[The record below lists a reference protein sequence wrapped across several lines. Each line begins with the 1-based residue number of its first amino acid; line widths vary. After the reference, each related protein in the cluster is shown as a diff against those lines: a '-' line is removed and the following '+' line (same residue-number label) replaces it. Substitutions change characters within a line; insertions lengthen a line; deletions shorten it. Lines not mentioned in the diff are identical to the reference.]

1 MRGEAHPQPA
11 PSAAESQ
18 PTNMQFAL
26 LSALGIFFVVDG
38 HLNNSFFDIGGLLPY
53 YSFHMQLFVFISGY
67 FCREDGRGLVSYG
80 IKKCR
85 RLMLPYFAW
94 NLIYGLLA
102 ALLRSRGF
110 AFGEPVTLW
119 TLFIEPF
126 CTGYQFILNH
136 AAWFVPALFL
146 VELAHRGLAEL
157 AHWAQARQAQ
167 TELAHRAQ
175 AWRARQ
181 AQGEPAHRIGR
192 RTAGEWPLLFVS
204 LLLGLG
210 AIWTAKHVGTEGF
223 LLTLVRMLFLL
234 PFYCA
239 GNLYRRELEARDR
252 LGSPAYFSL
261 ILLAALVLA
270 LRGRPVIYAV
280 SHCRDFPGYLTSYLS
295 AFLGI
300 AFWLR
305 VSRILAPAI
314 ENSALVRYAGRNTY
328 PIMMHHMMVFLGI
341 KTVYAFLAK
350 YAGIFTGFDFEAY
363 KTDFYYCYYPRG
375 LVQLRVF
382 YLAAGLVLPL
392 ALHWIMTRV
401 MCTLREK
408 MF

>member
-146 VELAHRGLAEL
+146 VELAHR
-157 AHWAQARQAQ
+157 
-167 TELAHRAQ
+167 
-175 AWRARQ
+175 
-181 AQGEPAHRIGR
+181 IGR
-192 RTAGEWPLLFVS
+192 RTAGEWPLLLVS

-382 YLAAGLVLPL
+382 YLAAGLALPL

>member
-67 FCREDGRGLVSYG
+67 FCREDGRGLISYG

-146 VELAHRGLAEL
+146 VELAHRGL
-157 AHWAQARQAQ
+157 
-167 TELAHRAQ
+167 

-261 ILLAALVLA
+261 ILLAALALA

-280 SHCRDFPGYLTSYLS
+280 SHCRDFPGYLTPYLS

-305 VSRILAPAI
+305 VSRILTPAI

>member
-157 AHWAQARQAQ
+157 AH
-167 TELAHRAQ
+167 
-175 AWRARQ
+175 
-181 AQGEPAHRIGR
+181 RIGR
-192 RTAGEWPLLFVS
+192 RTAGEWPLLLVS

-280 SHCRDFPGYLTSYLS
+280 SHCRDFPGYLTPYLS

-392 ALHWIMTRV
+392 ALHWIMGRRRAPGP
-401 MCTLREK
+401 LNAQNIH
-408 MF
+408 F